1 MYLDPDYDPVSAP
14 ALRGFDVE
22 GSMRSAGE
30 LGVSMVRSRWEA
42 SARLRYLGPYPLV
55 PSGTQQARGET
66 MVNLRG
72 AWKPG
77 HCTVYAELLNVFND
91 KGNDIVY
98 YYQTFIPGVSTPG
111 TEQAT
116 RLARAEEPRTLRFGL
131 KYDS

>member
-1 MYLDPDYDPVSAP
+1 
-14 ALRGFDVE
+14 
-22 GSMRSAGE
+22 MRSAGE

-55 PSGTQQARGET
+55 PSGTQQAQGET

-77 HCTVYAELLNVFND
+77 HYTVYAELLNVFND

-98 YYQTFIPGVSTPG
+98 YYNTFIPGVSAPG

-116 RLARAEEPRTLRFGL
+116 RLSRAEEPRTLRFGV
-131 KYDS
+131 KVEF